1 MEDITSNS
9 SSGKDG
15 GSGEDSEQESE
26 LTSSPSGMRECL
38 FLFGSASS
46 PAMETGRSKGPVGD
60 PERRK

>member
-26 LTSSPSGMRECL
+26 LTSPSGMRECL